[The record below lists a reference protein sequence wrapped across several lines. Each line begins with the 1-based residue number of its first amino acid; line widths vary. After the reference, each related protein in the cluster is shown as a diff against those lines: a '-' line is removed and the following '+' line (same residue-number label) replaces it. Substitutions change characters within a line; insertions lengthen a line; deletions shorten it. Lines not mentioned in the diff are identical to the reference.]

1 MQYYFVTLGTN
12 RPFIIFLLAAYYPGQ
27 LHPLSDRSVQGIVGS
42 DAELLPHHAV
52 AWRAGQA
59 GENIYSR

>member
-52 AWRAGQA
+52 A
-59 GENIYSR
+59 